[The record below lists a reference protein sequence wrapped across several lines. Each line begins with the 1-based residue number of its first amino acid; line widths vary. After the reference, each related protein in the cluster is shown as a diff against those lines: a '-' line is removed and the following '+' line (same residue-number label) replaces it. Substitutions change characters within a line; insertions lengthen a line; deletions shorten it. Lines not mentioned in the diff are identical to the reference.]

1 MWGEGGVLQKMMD
14 DAEREGGYVSFPLD
28 YYKLCQNLPI
38 FYVKIMI
45 FIKVTIFIFI
55 TVNSSDKKVLKV
67 LKRVYIRYTL
77 VCISYAGI

>member
-14 DAEREGGYVSFPLD
+14 DAERGGYVSLLPD

-38 FYVKIMI
+38 FYVKITI

-55 TVNSSDKKVLKV
+55 TVNSSDKKVLKF
-67 LKRVYIRYTL
+67 LKRVYIRYTF